1 RATSERRGMVVELSA
16 TAEELGWQY
25 GMILLGLNIF
35 CEKDYSFWNLHNCLT
50 SVIDLYCMNPLTFQ
64 NKFLFGTEGQ
74 TNTYP
79 ATKPS
84 SSTER
89 IPLAFHLSFLTH
101 GSFPS
106 LYFFFNFL
114 LSDKL

>member
-1 RATSERRGMVVELSA
+1 RGMVVELSA

-35 CEKDYSFWNLHNCLT
+35 CEKGNCGKSYSFWNLHNCLT
-50 SVIDLYCMNPLTFQ
+50 SVIDL
-64 NKFLFGTEGQ
+64 Q

-89 IPLAFHLSFLTH
+89 IPLAFLQQQHAEVQR
-101 GSFPS
+101 
-106 LYFFFNFL
+106 
-114 LSDKL
+114 